1 VTEHSPDC
9 RGHFWRD
16 ASGRLVYELHRVAGA
31 DYAAVCDLV
40 RRRFRLQPSGDRAV
54 GLDEL
59 FQEYGSG
66 SGAISLEWDN
76 WTELSVVAKDA
87 ESEPLA
93 REIGAFLGS
102 APEID
107 GSLRATYAVTRRWPD
122 REGARA

>member
-31 DYAAVCDLV
+31 DYAAVCELV
-40 RRRFRLQPSGDRAV
+40 RSRFRLQPSGDRAV
-54 GLDEL
+54 GLDEV

-66 SGAISLEWDN
+66 SGPISLEWDN
-76 WTELSVVAKDA
+76 WTEFTVVAKAA

-93 REIGAFLGS
+93 QEIGAFLGS
-102 APEID
+102 APEVERY
-107 GSLRATYAVTRRWPD
+107 LRGT
-122 REGARA
+122 